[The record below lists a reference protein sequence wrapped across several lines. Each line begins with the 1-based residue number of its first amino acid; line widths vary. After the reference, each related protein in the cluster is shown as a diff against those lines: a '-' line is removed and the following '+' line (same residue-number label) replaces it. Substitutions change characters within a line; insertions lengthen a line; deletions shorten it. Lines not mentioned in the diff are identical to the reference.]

1 LRLLASPVA
10 AKINR
15 ALHNGCD
22 ASRPHPYPT
31 TTILLFEGLS
41 KLSHAQLEQR
51 RLASQAAATAAE
63 EARVLRKGA
72 DEEAIVAADAAAQ
85 RAAEAVEK
93 LRIGTLW
100 QGVCGLNGQQFKQR
114 GGTAVGFL
122 RLSSSREVAQAQA
135 TEHLKVEA
143 TAAAAAAAVAKSEQ
157 ASTPSQ
163 GDGEIDGND
172 EFSEGGERDG
182 NKGAGVAIGSAI
194 GNIHRS
200 THEVGPSGPL
210 APLERVRPAKAPA
223 AAASRIQAHE
233 RGRRVRQ
240 QVGCRQRRAAALHVD
255 IPPLEHTFHKAALET
270 IPETP
275 ETPETPSPTTC
286 QEMESI
292 SARISPGNT
301 DDIVAVP
308 LAAEVD
314 SAPGRQ
320 RLTSG
325 WANLR
330 KVKAKADAAA
340 VLAPKS
346 AKGFFATALSAHVF
360 EMPVLLLRIERSQ
373 LAAQLE
379 PVNISYLSPIAGSEL
394 CLPPGAYLEQ
404 RKEATESIFLGED
417 IVDVK
422 VLDVMLHLPPF
433 LAKQAAAIADARA
446 EGKAPRNH
454 PTGSGPGA

>member
-1 LRLLASPVA
+1 M
-10 AKINR
+10 
-15 ALHNGCD
+15 
-22 ASRPHPYPT
+22 
-31 TTILLFEGLS
+31 
-41 KLSHAQLEQR
+41 
-51 RLASQAAATAAE
+51 
-63 EARVLRKGA
+63 
-72 DEEAIVAADAAAQ
+72 
-85 RAAEAVEK
+85 
-93 LRIGTLW
+93 
-100 QGVCGLNGQQFKQR
+100 
-114 GGTAVGFL
+114 
-122 RLSSSREVAQAQA
+122 
-135 TEHLKVEA
+135 
-143 TAAAAAAAVAKSEQ
+143 SEQ

-172 EFSEGGERDG
+172 EFSEDGEGDG
-182 NKGAGVAIGSAI
+182 SKGAGVVIGSAI
-194 GNIHRS
+194 GNIHWS
-200 THEVGPSGPL
+200 THEVGTSGPL
-210 APLERVRPAKAPA
+210 APRERVRPAKAPA

-240 QVGCRQRRAAALHVD
+240 QVGCRQRRAAALDVD
-255 IPPLEHTFHKAALET
+255 IPPLEHTFRKVALET

-275 ETPETPSPTTC
+275 ETPSPTTW
-286 QEMESI
+286 QETESI
-292 SARISPGNT
+292 PARSSPRNT

-314 SAPGRQ
+314 SVPGGQ

-330 KVKAKADAAA
+330 KVKAEAGAAA

-346 AKGFFATALSAHVF
+346 AKGFLATALSAHVF
-360 EMPVLLLRIERSQ
+360 EIPVLLLRIEPSQ

-379 PVNISYLSPIAGSEL
+379 PVNISYLSPIASSEL

-404 RKEATESIFLGED
+404 RKEATESILLGED

-446 EGKAPRNH
+446 EGKGPRNH